1 MSALMASIKNKKT
14 AGSSGGVKS
23 DVGVLEAIE
32 YFEVLQVA
40 SPFFGNV
47 FTDAESVKALAMSM
61 LIARFDGEQTV
72 VENGEPG
79 SWFGIILTGDVV
91 VDLPTGGEVIL
102 SPGTLIG
109 EMTLWTV
116 GSVRSATIRG
126 KAPGGL
132 IATMLVDELPSFCE
146 KHPDVGA
153 KLMKLM
159 GRSAIQKQV
168 DNMRRALRS
177 AMSPALQLSAG
188 DDAAAAA
195 LKGILE
201 EHAFTSDE
209 AALVCASCQYG
220 AFREGEVLA
229 KPGSPWPPLVA
240 IILNGSLTM
249 APWNLELT
257 SGGCV
262 GGLDFFGETLF
273 GEAATI
279 VGHADG
285 TLAAMS
291 FDSLNALLGLNNDNG
306 EQEGAAGLLVDKLLR
321 FIGGYSMQICEA
333 AASSR
338 RDLREAAEPPKRT
351 PILRKASTL
360 GVSAPAAAAE
370 QSAFY
375 VEKLRQQSASF
386 VDQASSEREEV
397 ERHLA
402 QKDQSVQHYK
412 VLHAGVAGKLEKTQG
427 LLKEAKEQ
435 LVEKEEEAKSL
446 RRKAR
451 GSSATIDLTT
461 STLGRLIGPISA
473 LLNQMT
479 RGGMDVGGEIAQ
491 VLEEASKLTNAESA
505 LAEAKRLQPGGEA
518 IEEEDATPAEAD
530 GLGESPHAARASGRD
545 SDHGG
550 GWSKDVRRQFGE
562 GRLGKAEPPP
572 PKMSAETLAK
582 VQEKQKENEKLL
594 HKANQQKEAAMKLLE
609 AAQRERALVIE
620 ESRKIEKANEI
631 LEQANADLLAHQEA
645 FERRKLMPTDVLE
658 MSTQTEERH
667 VSSATQTDSMLLEP
681 LVAQGALA
689 LAAERALDVEGAL
702 QTHGAAWLGAAAD
715 AVHAEARS
723 LLTLLSSKQQV
734 PLPPQ
739 ARKNSPP
746 FPPAKLDHTWRHAL
760 KEEVLSALAPLKEQ
774 ISNLQPPPKPQAPS
788 PPPHGSESAPP
799 QLPPAETAPLPPPRH
814 GAVAP
819 AKPARTHVD
828 DVAVPSWLVNPNEA
842 VKFGQSPR
850 SGKHLHFP
858 AGAQQPS
865 PRGDIM
871 HANDA
876 LPPHQ
881 MMTSRA
887 AARALVISKVDK
899 QIAREVY
906 EMRQLM
912 RKQQELLPQL
922 MHHID

>member
-1 MSALMASIKNKKT
+1 
-14 AGSSGGVKS
+14 
-23 DVGVLEAIE
+23 
-32 YFEVLQVA
+32 
-40 SPFFGNV
+40 
-47 FTDAESVKALAMSM
+47 
-61 LIARFDGEQTV
+61 
-72 VENGEPG
+72 
-79 SWFGIILTGDVV
+79 
-91 VDLPTGGEVIL
+91 
-102 SPGTLIG
+102 
-109 EMTLWTV
+109 MTLWTV

-360 GVSAPAAAAE
+360 GVGLCRRCRAERFLCGEAAPAERVVRRSGVERARGGGAAPRPKGSIRAALQGAARGRRWQAREDARPIEGGQGAAGGEGGGGEEPAAE
-370 QSAFY
+370 G
-375 VEKLRQQSASF
+375 
-386 VDQASSEREEV
+386 
-397 ERHLA
+397 
-402 QKDQSVQHYK
+402 
-412 VLHAGVAGKLEKTQG
+412 AG
-427 LLKEAKEQ
+427 
-435 LVEKEEEAKSL
+435 LVRDDRSDDL
-446 RRKAR
+446 DAR
-451 GSSATIDLTT
+451 PPD
-461 STLGRLIGPISA
+461 RPDPA

-689 LAAERALDVEGAL
+689 LAAERALDVEGHCRH
-702 QTHGAAWLGAAAD
+702 TVG
-715 AVHAEARS
+715 VARR
-723 LLTLLSSKQQV
+723 SSG
-734 PLPPQ
+734 
-739 ARKNSPP
+739 RSP
-746 FPPAKLDHTWRHAL
+746 RRG
-760 KEEVLSALAPLKEQ
+760 ALAPHSIELE
-774 ISNLQPPPKPQAPS
+774 AA
-788 PPPHGSESAPP
+788 GAT
-799 QLPPAETAPLPPPRH
+799 PA
-814 GAVAP
+814 
-819 AKPARTHVD
+819 
-828 DVAVPSWLVNPNEA
+828 
-842 VKFGQSPR
+842 
-850 SGKHLHFP
+850 
-858 AGAQQPS
+858 AGAQELATISTCQTRPHLATCS
-865 PRGDIM
+865 QGRGVECAGTAQRTD
-871 HANDA
+871 
-876 LPPHQ
+876 
-881 MMTSRA
+881 
-887 AARALVISKVDK
+887 
-899 QIAREVY
+899 
-906 EMRQLM
+906 
-912 RKQQELLPQL
+912 
-922 MHHID
+922 